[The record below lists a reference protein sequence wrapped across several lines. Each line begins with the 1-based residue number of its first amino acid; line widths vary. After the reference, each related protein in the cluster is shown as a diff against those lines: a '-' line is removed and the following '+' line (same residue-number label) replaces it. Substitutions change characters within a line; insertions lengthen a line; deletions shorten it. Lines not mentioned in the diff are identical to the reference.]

1 MDNYLFLLINQN
13 LQNDVFDIAMPFITH
28 SGYLI
33 FVMVLVP
40 LFFNDW
46 RKGVLIFI
54 LCIMGFFIADNIV
67 LILKKYFERPR
78 PCNELQN
85 VRLLIACTGSFS
97 FPSGHAATS
106 FAMASIIGHLFRS
119 GAVPAF
125 LLAFLVAFSRIY
137 VGVHYPSDVLGGA
150 VVGGAT
156 GGVILLIHA
165 RISKHLRK

>member
-1 MDNYLFLLINQN
+1 MDTHLFFFINQN
-13 LQNDVFDIAMPFITH
+13 LNNNVFDIAMPFITRR
-28 SGYLI
+28 GYLV
-33 FVMVLVP
+33 FAAVLVP
-40 LFFNDW
+40 LFFKDW
-46 RKGVLIFI
+46 RKGALIFI

-67 LILKKYFERPR
+67 VILKRYFARPR

-137 VGVHYPSDVLGGA
+137 VGVHYPSDVIGGA

-156 GGVILLIHA
+156 GGVILLIYTG
-165 RISKHLRK
+165 ISRHLKK